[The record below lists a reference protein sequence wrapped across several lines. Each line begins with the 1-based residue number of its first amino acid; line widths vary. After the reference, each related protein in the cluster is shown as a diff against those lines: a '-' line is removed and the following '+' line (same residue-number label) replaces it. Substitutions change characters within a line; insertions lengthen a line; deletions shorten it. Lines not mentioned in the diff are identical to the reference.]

1 MCKNNVD
8 GSEWICIQM
17 CSNYV
22 SWIWVKC
29 FDLWCRENMTLYI
42 FMPNVIIMRKILQ
55 CRTLIIVC
63 AYANLLILWFVWPT
77 LNVYALSYT
86 CIYMCVCVCVC
97 VCVSQCLHPRIRT
110 HIPDTLT
117 LANLFCQVPLTHF
130 QKHKT
135 NLVFMLVI
143 MDIYRKTISNGSP
156 CIEY

>member
-86 CIYMCVCVCVC
+86 CIYMCVCVCVWMC
-97 VCVSQCLHPRIRT
+97 VCNMYVNIYGLFLYVCSMYAFIYVCVCMYVCMYVCMFICIYVCMYVCL
-110 HIPDTLT
+110 
-117 LANLFCQVPLTHF
+117 
-130 QKHKT
+130 
-135 NLVFMLVI
+135 
-143 MDIYRKTISNGSP
+143 
-156 CIEY
+156 